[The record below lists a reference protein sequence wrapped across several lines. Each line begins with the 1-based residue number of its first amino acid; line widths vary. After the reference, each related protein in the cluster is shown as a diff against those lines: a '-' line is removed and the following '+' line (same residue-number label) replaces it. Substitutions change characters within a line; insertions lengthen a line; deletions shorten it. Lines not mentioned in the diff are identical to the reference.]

1 MSTRVGAGRPVSR
14 AVTGAWVA
22 LLFVAPLSAQETR
35 GRITGQVVDT
45 SKAAVQGASVA
56 VTDVARGTVVSL
68 TTNDE
73 GLFQANYLVP
83 GTYEVSV
90 EMAGFKK
97 YIRRDVLIEF
107 NETRDLGIT
116 LDVGGIEEAVSV
128 TAEPATINTSDANLG
143 LTVDARRLAEL
154 PLIHGDPY
162 KLMGLAAG
170 LAHSGAQRLDRPYEP
185 THIVGFAYDGT
196 RSNRSDLLIDGLP
209 STSTANANE
218 VIASYVP
225 PSDMVQEFKVQTA
238 TFDAQF
244 GNTEGGVTSIG
255 IKAGTNEF
263 HGSAYYFF
271 EPVALAANDFFG
283 KARGQERIDGSST
296 RPGFHVTGP
305 VRIPGVYD
313 GRDKTFFSVGYERIK
328 DVRPRFDAGASV
340 WVPTEALRRGDFSA
354 FSSNVTI
361 YDPLTRVPT
370 GSGQFTGQPFPG
382 NVIPANRISPVARR
396 ILDFYSLPKGAGLAG
411 NIFDSTLA
419 ETADYDTTTVRL
431 DQQISG
437 NNKMFVRGSWYKRD
451 SNYNEYFGNTE
462 ADGTLF
468 QFISYQAMIDDVH
481 TFNATTVLNVR
492 YGWNRFERNSGQQP
506 DALNFDLTRL
516 DFPAEYN
523 GLVSES
529 LRRFPRLNF
538 PGGAMTPVAYGGD
551 FRPTTSHT
559 VAATLNKALSSHM
572 VKGGV
577 EMRIYREDSLST
589 ANATSGEYT
598 FNNDYTRQNS
608 ASGGDFNGL
617 QAYAAFLLGLPSTT
631 SILRP
636 SDYSEYSK
644 TWGFFVQ
651 DDWRVNDKLTL
662 NLGLRYEVETPLT
675 ERNNKSVSGFDFD
688 YVQPIQGA
696 AQINYAALNDPALKA
711 LVPQLNVRGGLMFA
725 GVDGGDRLYHA
736 PKDTVLPRVGF
747 AYQLNSKTVVRGG
760 IGLFAGFLGQRRGDV
775 FTNGFA
781 QTTTVGTITNAFGAP
796 IPRDIRTALLSTEIL
811 EPVGSGLGRQTSLGN
826 TISFFNQNP
835 GVSKQLRWQIGF
847 QRELPGGWTFEA
859 AYVGNRGTDIE
870 INRNLNALPAQ
881 YLNRDNARTPAQV
894 ANNAFL
900 TAQVPNPFRG
910 LLPGTAFNNATIAR
924 SQLLR
929 PYPAFND
936 IHTTNNDGKSWYDSG
951 QFSLQKRFSR
961 GYTLGITYTYSHWTQ
976 ATEYL
981 NASDPEP
988 TRMISDLDVPHRLSV
1003 SGIFALPFGKGRR
1016 FLSDADGLTQA
1027 VLGGWQL
1034 QGVYTYQTG
1043 FPIAFGNPAAGTS
1056 YPPTNSD
1063 LFYNGGDISLP
1074 SDQRSTDRWF
1084 NTDVFTSVLSDTST
1098 NATPVNH
1105 LRTMPRL
1112 FSDVR
1117 RDSINNID
1125 LSLIKDVQLRG
1136 DVKLQL
1142 RAEFVNAFNSPY
1154 FPAPVVGP
1162 TQSTFGQISA
1172 SNQDNYA
1179 RRAQIGVKVVF

>member
-1 MSTRVGAGRPVSR
+1 MNTRFGGARSVSGVIVGLMM
-14 AVTGAWVA
+14 AVVPA
-22 LLFVAPLSAQETR
+22 LVPAQETR
-35 GRITGQVVDT
+35 GRITGQVVDP
-45 SKAAVQGASVA
+45 SKAAVQGAAVT
-56 VTDVARGTVVSL
+56 VTDVARGTVVAA
-68 TTNDE
+68 TTNEE
-73 GLFQANYLVP
+73 GLFQANYLLP
-83 GTYEVSV
+83 GTYDVAV
-90 EMAGFKK
+90 EMMGFKK
-97 YIRRDVLIEF
+97 YVRRAVRVEF
-107 NETRDLGIT
+107 NETRDLPIT
-116 LDVGGIEEAVSV
+116 LEVGAIEEAVSV
-128 TAEPATINTSDANLG
+128 VAEPATVTTSDANLG
-143 LTVDARRLAEL
+143 LTVDAKRLADL

-162 KLMGLAAG
+162 KIMGLAAG
-170 LAHSGAQRLDRPYEP
+170 VTHSGSQRLDRPYEP
-185 THIVGFAYDGT
+185 THIVGYAYDGT

-244 GNTEGGVTSIG
+244 GNSEGGVTSIG
-255 IKAGTNEF
+255 IKAGTNQI

-271 EPVALAANDFFG
+271 EPVSLSANDYFG
-283 KARGQERIDGSST
+283 KARGQERIDSSSD
-296 RPGFHVTGP
+296 RPGFHLTGP
-305 VRIPGVYD
+305 VRIPGLYD
-313 GRDKTFFSVGYERIK
+313 GRDKTFFSIGYERIK

-354 FSSNVTI
+354 FSSNITI
-361 YDPLTRVPT
+361 YDPLTRVPV
-370 GSGQFTGQPFPG
+370 GNGQFTGQPFPG

-396 ILDFYSLPKGAGLAG
+396 LLEFYSLPKSPGLTG

-419 ETADYDTTTVRL
+419 EVADYDTTTVRL
-431 DQQISG
+431 DQQIGS
-437 NNKMFVRGSWYKRD
+437 NNRMFVRGSYYKRD

-481 TFNATTVLNVR
+481 TFNASTVLNVR

-506 DALNFDLTRL
+506 DALDFDLTRL

-523 GLVSES
+523 NLVPDA
-529 LRRFPRLNF
+529 LQRFPRFNF
-538 PGGAMTPVAYGGD
+538 PGNTMVGVAYGGD

-559 VAATLNKALSSHM
+559 AAATLNKVLSTSHV

-617 QAYAAFLLGLPSTT
+617 QAYAAFLLGLPSTQ

-651 DDWRVNDKLTL
+651 DDWRVNRKLTV

-675 ERNNKSVSGFDFD
+675 ERNDKSVSGFDFD
-688 YVQPIQGA
+688 YVQPIEGPA
-696 AQINYAALNDPALKA
+696 RTAYATLNDPALKA

-725 GVDGGDRLYHA
+725 GVDGSRRLYNA
-736 PKDTVLPRVGF
+736 PRNTFLPRAGF
-747 AYQLNSKTVVRGG
+747 AYQANPKTVVRGG

-775 FTNGFA
+775 FTNGFS
-781 QTTTVGTITNAFGAP
+781 QTTTVGLTTNAFGAP
-796 IPRDIRTALLSTEIL
+796 IPRNIQTALLSTPIL
-811 EPVGSGLGRQTSLGN
+811 EPVGNALGRQTSLGTN
-826 TISFFNQNP
+826 ISFFNQDP
-835 GVSKQLRWQIGF
+835 GVAKQLRWQLGF
-847 QRELPGGWTFEA
+847 QRELFDSFTLEA
-859 AYVGNRGTDIE
+859 AYVGNHGYDIE
-870 INRNLNALPAQ
+870 ITRNINALPNQ
-881 YLNRDNARTPAQV
+881 YLNADNSRTPAMV

-900 TAQVPNPFRG
+900 TAQVANPFRG
-910 LLPGTAFNNATIAR
+910 LLPGTGFNNATIAR

-929 PYPAFND
+929 PYPAYGD
-936 IHTTNNDGKSWYDSG
+936 ISTTNNEGKSWYHG
-951 QFSLQKRFSR
+951 AQLSLQKRFSH
-961 GYTLGITYTYSHWTQ
+961 GYTLGIAYTYSRWTQ

-981 NASDPEP
+981 NPGDAEP
-988 TRMISDLDVPHRLSV
+988 TKLISDLDVPHRLSI
-1003 SGIFALPFGKGRR
+1003 SGIFNLPFGRGRR
-1016 FLSDADGLTQA
+1016 FLSNASGFAEA
-1027 VLGGWQL
+1027 VLGGWQV

-1043 FPIAFGNPAAGTS
+1043 FPIAFATLNATSGLAA
-1056 YPPTNSD
+1056 PD
-1063 LFYNGGDISLP
+1063 AFYNGGDIALP
-1074 SDQRSTDRWF
+1074 SDQRSSNRWF
-1084 NTDVFTSVLSDTST
+1084 NTDVFTSVLNNNAT
-1098 NATPVNH
+1098 NATPVGH
-1105 LRTMPRL
+1105 LRTMPLR
-1112 FSDVR
+1112 FGDAR

-1125 LSLIKDVQLRG
+1125 LSLIKDVLLRG
-1136 DVKLQL
+1136 SMKLQL

-1154 FPAPVVGP
+1154 FPGPAVNP
-1162 TQSTFGQISA
+1162 TQTTFGQISA
-1172 SNQDNYA
+1172 SNQENYA